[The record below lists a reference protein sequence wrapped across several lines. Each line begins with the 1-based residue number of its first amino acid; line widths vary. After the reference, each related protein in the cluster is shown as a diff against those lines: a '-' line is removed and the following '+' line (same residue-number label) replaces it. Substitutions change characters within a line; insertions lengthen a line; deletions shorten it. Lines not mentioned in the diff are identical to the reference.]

1 MKRTLILIAI
11 LCIVIPA
18 TILKCADNFLWEVE
32 NGQNKVYLIGSIHL
46 MPEDVYPLNDEVEKA
61 FKEADILVVEVDATK
76 VDQKKVQAFMIEK
89 ACYKEGKNLQT
100 ELPEELYKSVSKKFT
115 ELGVP
120 MDQIDIYKPW
130 FVSLNLGLLGLQKLN
145 IRAGL
150 GIDVHFLNK
159 ANEKEMEILE
169 LETASSQLE
178 MLASFQGEAQIDYL
192 QYTVDNYDQSN
203 TIFED
208 ILEAWKTG
216 DTEKMNTV
224 TKVKMLELGKELPGI
239 IDFYHKMFTERDEKI
254 LVKIEKLLNNDE
266 DHVYFIII
274 GALHLVGE
282 DGLLKRL
289 NDKGYNTI
297 QY

>member
-11 LCIVIPA
+11 LCIVITA
-18 TILKCADNFLWEVE
+18 TTLKCADNFLWEVE
-32 NGQNKVYLIGSIHL
+32 NGKNKVYILGSIHL
-46 MPEDVYPLNDEVEKA
+46 MPEDTYPLDDKIEKA
-61 FKEADILVVEVDATK
+61 FGEADILVVEVDITK
-76 VDQKKVQAFMIEK
+76 VDLEKIQAVVVEK
-89 ACYKEGKNLQT
+89 AYYKEGGNLQT
-100 ELPEELYKSVSKKFT
+100 ELSADLYKAVSEKF
-115 ELGVP
+115 EDLGVP
-120 MDQIDIYKPW
+120 MTQIDIYKPW

-145 IRAGL
+145 IKAGL

-159 ANEKEMEILE
+159 AHEKELEIIE

-178 MLASFQGEAQIDYL
+178 MLASNPKEVQIDHL
-192 QYTVDNYDQSN
+192 QYSMDNYEQST

-208 ILEAWKTG
+208 MLEAWKTG

-224 TKVKMLELGKELPGI
+224 TKVRMLELREELPGI
-239 IDFYHKMFTERDEKI
+239 INFYNKMFTERDEKI

-266 DHVYFIII
+266 EQVYFIII

-289 NDKGYNTI
+289 DDKGYKTI